1 MGASQSKPALP
12 KQLGTIEEDEY
23 EDQKMT
29 ISPKT
34 TTTKRNIEEEEE
46 EKEEIKAPITIPSL
60 NLDSENLRKK
70 ANESQKIAVRK
81 HQAEQQQKQ
90 NQEAAYKPAPQK
102 LATEIKMRN
111 PSPSLSQNE
120 ENQATSPNVSSAS
133 RVGLK
138 KSFDTK

>member
-1 MGASQSKPALP
+1 
-12 KQLGTIEEDEY
+12 
-23 EDQKMT
+23 MT

-90 NQEAAYKPAPQK
+90 N
-102 LATEIKMRN
+102 
-111 PSPSLSQNE
+111 
-120 ENQATSPNVSSAS
+120 
-133 RVGLK
+133 
-138 KSFDTK
+138 